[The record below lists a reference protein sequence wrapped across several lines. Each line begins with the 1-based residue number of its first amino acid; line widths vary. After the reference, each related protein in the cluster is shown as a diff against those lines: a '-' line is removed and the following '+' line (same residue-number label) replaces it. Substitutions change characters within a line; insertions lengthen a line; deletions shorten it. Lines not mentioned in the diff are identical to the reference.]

1 MTTALVAHGS
11 AAPTRPVSVP
21 LAPSAP
27 SSAPCANAL
36 VCACMCDVVL
46 CSTVL
51 CSHVSCMHSRERNHF
66 SARLSATVRL
76 RFDIYTRRRQ
86 TTMSDRDRM
95 TLDPHT
101 PLSRVWAR
109 RRHMITK
116 RSLARPT
123 STPRRRRNG
132 TRSLRSLQRPPLHS
146 ASAAVRGCPA
156 TQEEFAWTGDAAEEM
171 SIMRQK
177 LPAALAVPSAVLET
191 TNRY

>member
-1 MTTALVAHGS
+1 M
-11 AAPTRPVSVP
+11 
-21 LAPSAP
+21 
-27 SSAPCANAL
+27 NAL
-36 VCACMCDVVL
+36 VCACRCGAL
-46 CSTVL
+46 CTEL
-51 CSHVSCMHSRERNHF
+51 CNMFLMHLRERNHF

-177 LPAALAVPSAVLET
+177 LPAALAVPSAVLDDKSILMIGGEQ
-191 TNRY
+191 RSDSGIP

>member
-1 MTTALVAHGS
+1 
-11 AAPTRPVSVP
+11 
-21 LAPSAP
+21 
-27 SSAPCANAL
+27 
-36 VCACMCDVVL
+36 
-46 CSTVL
+46 
-51 CSHVSCMHSRERNHF
+51 MHSRERNHF

-86 TTMSDRDRM
+86 TTMSDRDRV

-109 RRHMITK
+109 CRHMITK

-123 STPRRRRNG
+123 STSRRRRSG

-156 TQEEFAWTGDAAEEM
+156 TREEFAWTGDAAEEM

-177 LPAALAVPSAVLET
+177 LPAALAVPSAVLDDKSILMIGGEQ
-191 TNRY
+191 RSDSGIP